1 MISSATTA
9 SETLQKWLS
18 GLDSSYGLV
27 LSTLRKASSDAGFR
41 EYWRIDTQEGKSLI
55 AMDASRETQ
64 ESFDAFLQ
72 IDRLMGDEARIKV
85 PQIKGADTEQRLMLL
100 NDLGTQTALNV
111 VDENNAR
118 AIMEEAID
126 ILVNWQS
133 ISRPGVLPPYDR
145 EVLNCEI
152 HLFPEWYVARHRA
165 VTWDEQEQEWWDMS
179 VKAILDN
186 VTAQHRV
193 FVHRDFMLRN
203 FMVTPEG
210 LAVLDFQDALFGPV
224 SYDIA
229 SLLRDAFISWNE
241 SFVLDMTIRY
251 WEKARKV
258 GIPIPTDFSEFY
270 RDVEFMGLQ
279 RHLKVAGIFAR
290 LNYRDGKPKYLA
302 DTPRFIEY
310 IRHTARRYI
319 ALSPLQHLID
329 NLEGSEAQVGYAF

>member
-85 PQIKGADTEQRLMLL
+85 PQIKEADTEQRLMLL

-210 LAVLDFQDALFGPV
+210 LAVLDFQDALFG
-224 SYDIA
+224 
-229 SLLRDAFISWNE
+229 L
-241 SFVLDMTIRY
+241 
-251 WEKARKV
+251 
-258 GIPIPTDFSEFY
+258 
-270 RDVEFMGLQ
+270 
-279 RHLKVAGIFAR
+279 
-290 LNYRDGKPKYLA
+290 
-302 DTPRFIEY
+302 
-310 IRHTARRYI
+310 
-319 ALSPLQHLID
+319 
-329 NLEGSEAQVGYAF
+329 

>member
-1 MISSATTA
+1 MTSSAPVA
-9 SETLQKWLS
+9 SEPLQHWLS
-18 GLDSSYGLV
+18 SLASQYPLI
-27 LSTLRKASSDAGFR
+27 LPTLEKASSDAGFR
-41 EYWRIDTQEGKSLI
+41 EYWRIESEEGKSYI
-55 AMDASRETQ
+55 VMDASRETQ
-64 ESFDAFLQ
+64 ESFDAFVR
-72 IDRLMGDEARIKV
+72 IDRLFSEEAHVKV
-85 PQIKGADTEQRLMLL
+85 PQMLAIDTESRFMLL
-100 NDLGTQTALNV
+100 DDLGTQTALQV
-111 VDENNAR
+111 VNEENAR
-118 AIMEEAID
+118 SIMEEAID
-126 ILVNWQS
+126 ILVKWQS
-133 ISRPGVLPPYDR
+133 ISRPQVLPAYDR
-145 EVLNCEI
+145 TVLNREI
-152 HLFPEWYVARHRA
+152 QLFPEWYVARHRG
-165 VTWDEQEQEWWDMS
+165 VTWTEKEQGWWDMS

-203 FMVTPEG
+203 LMPTPQG

-251 WEKARKV
+251 WEKARKA
-258 GIPIPTDFSEFY
+258 GIPIPTDFSDFY

-290 LNYRDGKPKYLA
+290 LNYRDGKPRYLE

-329 NLEGSEAQVGYAF
+329 NLEGSETKVGYTF

>member
-85 PQIKGADTEQRLMLL
+85 PQIKEADTEQRLMLL

-126 ILVNWQS
+126 ILVNWQP
-133 ISRPGVLPPYDR
+133 ISSSW
-145 EVLNCEI
+145 C
-152 HLFPEWYVARHRA
+152 
-165 VTWDEQEQEWWDMS
+165 S
-179 VKAILDN
+179 
-186 VTAQHRV
+186 
-193 FVHRDFMLRN
+193 
-203 FMVTPEG
+203 
-210 LAVLDFQDALFGPV
+210 
-224 SYDIA
+224 A
-229 SLLRDAFISWNE
+229 SL
-241 SFVLDMTIRY
+241 
-251 WEKARKV
+251 
-258 GIPIPTDFSEFY
+258 
-270 RDVEFMGLQ
+270 
-279 RHLKVAGIFAR
+279 
-290 LNYRDGKPKYLA
+290 
-302 DTPRFIEY
+302 
-310 IRHTARRYI
+310 
-319 ALSPLQHLID
+319 
-329 NLEGSEAQVGYAF
+329 

>member
-1 MISSATTA
+1 MTSSATTA

-27 LSTLRKASSDAGFR
+27 FSSLRKASSDAGFR

-55 AMDASRETQ
+55 VMDASQETQ
-64 ESFDAFLQ
+64 ESFDAFLKV
-72 IDRLMGDEARIKV
+72 DRLMGDEARIKV
-85 PQIKGADTEQRLMLL
+85 PQIKEVDAEHRLMLL
-100 NDLGTQTALNV
+100 NDLGTQTALNA

-126 ILVNWQS
+126 ILVRWQS
-133 ISRPGVLPPYDR
+133 ISRPNVLPPYDR
-145 EVLNCEI
+145 EVLNREI
-152 HLFPEWYVARHRA
+152 QLFPEWYVGRHRGVA
-165 VTWDEQEQEWWDMS
+165 WNKKEQEWWDMS
-179 VKAILDN
+179 VKTILDN
-186 VTAQHRV
+186 ITAQHQV

-203 FMVTPEG
+203 FMVTSEG

-251 WEKARKV
+251 WEKARKA
-258 GIPIPTDFSEFY
+258 GLPIPADFSEFY

-290 LNYRDGKPKYLA
+290 INYRDGKAKYLA

-310 IRHTARRYI
+310 IRHTAHRYI
-319 ALSPLQHLID
+319 ALSPLLHLID
-329 NLEGSEAQVGYAF
+329 NLEGSETKVGYTF

>member
-85 PQIKGADTEQRLMLL
+85 PQIKEADTEQRLMLL

-224 SYDIA
+224 SYDI
-229 SLLRDAFISWNE
+229 
-241 SFVLDMTIRY
+241 
-251 WEKARKV
+251 
-258 GIPIPTDFSEFY
+258 
-270 RDVEFMGLQ
+270 
-279 RHLKVAGIFAR
+279 FAR